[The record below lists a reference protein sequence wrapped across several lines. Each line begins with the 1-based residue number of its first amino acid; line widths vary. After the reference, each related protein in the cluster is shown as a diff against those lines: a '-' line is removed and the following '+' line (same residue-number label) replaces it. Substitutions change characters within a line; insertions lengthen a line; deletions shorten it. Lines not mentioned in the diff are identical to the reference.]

1 MKHFLIFFL
10 LLFSSSVFAEDI
22 SDFQIEGMSIG
33 ESLLD
38 YYSEDFI
45 LENTKT
51 YNTDGKFL
59 YFEDY
64 EGLKTYYAIAI
75 IYKKNDNQYKIYS
88 VTGAINYDDKIE
100 ECYQKQNEVMSE
112 LSNLLNIKKW
122 DGEPWKDYEGS
133 YNMKY
138 KNLDTGENIQVYCSE
153 WVEESNNF
161 DSLRVAINSQE
172 AWKWIN
178 SQ

>member
-1 MKHFLIFFL
+1 MKTILTIFVLF
-10 LLFSSSVFAEDI
+10 FSSSLVAKDI

-45 LENTKT
+45 LENTAT
-51 YNTDGKFL
+51 YNTDGEFL
-59 YFEDY
+59 YFENY
-64 EGLKTYYAIAI
+64 EGLKTYYGIAI
-75 IYKKNDNQYKIYS
+75 LYKKNDNKYKIYS

-112 LSNLLNIKKW
+112 LSNLLKIKKW
-122 DGEPWKDYEGS
+122 DGSPWNDYEGS
-133 YNMKY
+133 YSMKY

-153 WVEESNNF
+153 WVDESNNF

-172 AWKWIN
+172 SWEWIN
-178 SQ
+178 NQ

>member
-1 MKHFLIFFL
+1 MKIL
-10 LLFSSSVFAEDI
+10 LTLFVLFFSSLVVAEDI

-45 LENTKT
+45 LEHTVT
-51 YNTDGKFL
+51 YNTDGEFL
-59 YFEDY
+59 YFENY
-64 EGLKTYYAIAI
+64 EGLKTYYGIAI
-75 IYKKNDNQYKIYS
+75 IYKKNDNKYKIYS
-88 VTGAINYDDKIE
+88 VTGVINYDDKIE

-112 LSNLLNIKKW
+112 LSNLLKIKKW
-122 DGEPWKDYEGS
+122 DGSPWNDYEGS
-133 YNMKY
+133 YSMKY

-153 WVEESNNF
+153 WVDESNNF

-178 SQ
+178 NQ